1 MQRLSP
7 GVLILGVFAIL
18 FGLVAAYGVKKYL
31 SQEPVEVAAPEPP
44 KVEPIQVP
52 VALVNLPAGRTM
64 MESDVTVLMMTK
76 EEVAKAKLPRI
87 FFAKVP
93 QIVGRTLREAVKA
106 GQAFE
111 PSVFYPEGTGPDVTE
126 SLKPGER
133 AVTIPFQNDTVDSTF
148 VRPGTVVDVLFRTSP
163 DLRGD
168 VPDATVTLLSRV
180 RVLAVAE
187 QTLPGSVPKQDNQ
200 DAGARAVRNQT
211 VTLAVNQTQ
220 ARALKVA
227 DGRGIFTLA
236 LRNPKDETVADTGGP
251 TTLPGLL
258 GMKEPQR
265 PFVSEQYRRGQHY
278 TMWFGEGLRQ
288 KIKLDPPYGL
298 PVERK
303 AKDGKDGK
311 DGKDEKDQPE
321 QLEVWPTGYW
331 GWGGNYGHNS
341 LPTRGSYWGY

>member
-31 SQEPVEVAAPEPP
+31 SQEPVQVAAPEPP
-44 KVEPIQVP
+44 RVERLPVP
-52 VALVNLPAGRTM
+52 VAVVDLPAGRTM
-64 MESDVTVLMMTK
+64 AESDVTVFQLTP
-76 EEVAKAKLPRI
+76 EEAARAKLPRVYM
-87 FFAKVP
+87 ARVP
-93 QIVGRTLREAVKA
+93 QIVGRTLREPIKR

-111 PSVFYPEGTGPDVTE
+111 PSAFYPEGTGPDVTE
-126 SLKPGER
+126 SLQPGER
-133 AVTIPFQNDTVDSTF
+133 AVTIPFKNDTVDSSF
-148 VRPGTVVDVLFRTSP
+148 VKPGTIVDVLFRSTP
-163 DLRGD
+163 DPRGD

-180 RVLAVAE
+180 RVLAVGE
-187 QTLPGSVPKQDNQ
+187 QTLPGAVPKTDDRNAGA
-200 DAGARAVRNQT
+200 AGARNPT
-211 VTLAVNQTQ
+211 VTLAVDQKE

-227 DGRGIFTLA
+227 DGRGIFTLV
-236 LRNPKDETVADTGGP
+236 LRNPKDQTVADKGGP

-265 PFVSEQYRRGQHY
+265 PFVAEQYRRGHLA

-303 AKDGKDGK
+303 AKDAKV
-311 DGKDEKDQPE
+311 EKE
-321 QLEVWPTGYW
+321 QQEELEVWPTGSW
-331 GWGGNYGHNS
+331 GWGGHYGPYGAPVRS
-341 LPTRGSYWGY
+341 GYWGY